1 MRLDDGNWILFFSG
15 EKSKTVVG
23 QSPLQPAEGQPLPAT
38 VDELSLVGYSEE
50 TDVSQVFE
58 KTGNPGL
65 FE

>member
-1 MRLDDGNWILFFSG
+1 MNLDDRNCILFISG
-15 EKSKTVVG
+15 EKSKTIVG
-23 QSPLQPAEGQPLPAT
+23 QSQLQPAEGQPLPAT

-58 KTGNPGL
+58 KTGNPVL